1 MALYPIFGSMSS
13 PVRFVLS
20 PLIRGTLLLFYLV
33 LTGPLPVLAE
43 KTGAPGSPVWWW
55 VGLPLGFAVLWGAL
69 SERVEVTDGGLAVR
83 YPWWF
88 PFRGDRFLPWEEVV
102 ALKAKTTGQG
112 GLVYYFLTRQGEGF
126 LLPMRVAGFARLVAL
141 VQERTGIDTRDVKPL
156 AQPWMYLA
164 LLTLS
169 LLLGLL
175 DVWVWFQAVPHLG

>member
-1 MALYPIFGSMSS
+1 
-13 PVRFVLS
+13 
-20 PLIRGTLLLFYLV
+20 LIRGTLLLFYVV
-33 LTGPLPVLAE
+33 LTVPLPILAQ
-43 KTGAPGSPVWWW
+43 KTGAPVPLWLWGM
-55 VGLPLGFAVLWGAL
+55 GLPLGLGVLWGAL
-69 SERVEVTDGGLAVR
+69 SERVEVTDAGLTVR

-88 PFRGDRFLPWEEVV
+88 PFRGDRFLPWAEVE

-126 LLPMRVAGFARLVAL
+126 LLPMRIAGFARLVTL

-169 LLLGLL
+169 LLLGLM
-175 DVWVWFQAVPHLG
+175 DVWVWLQPVPHLN